1 MLLRKYEPN
10 DAKIISTWIKSER
23 DLRLWSADRYSS
35 YPINAKDINENYTLS
50 MKENNFYPLTLVD
63 NGKQVG
69 HLILRTPNKDKSL
82 FRMGFV
88 IIDPNLRKKGIGKKL
103 VLQGIEYAKEKL
115 NATSITLGVFTNNL
129 SAINC
134 YKSCVFK
141 VVETQKNLFN
151 FYNENWDLV
160 EMQLKN

>member
-35 YPINAKDINENYTLS
+35 YPINAKDINENYMLS

-63 NGKQVG
+63 NSKQVG
-69 HLILRTPNKDKSL
+69 HLILRNPNKDKSL

-103 VLQGIEYAKEKL
+103 VLQGINYAKEKL

-134 YKSCVFK
+134 YKSCGFK
-141 VVETQKNLFN
+141 VVDTQKNVFK
-151 FYNENWDLV
+151 FYDENWDLT
-160 EMQLKN
+160 EMILI